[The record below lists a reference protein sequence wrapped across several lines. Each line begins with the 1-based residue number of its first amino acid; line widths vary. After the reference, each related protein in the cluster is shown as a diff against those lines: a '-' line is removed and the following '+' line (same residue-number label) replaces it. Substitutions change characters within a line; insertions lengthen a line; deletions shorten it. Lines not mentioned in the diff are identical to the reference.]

1 MNAAPTRQQESPVKR
16 RLLPGI
22 LSGILLAV
30 LILGAGIFYALKQP
44 VNYTAK
50 ASVVVLPAR
59 GLDPGTAAGYYET
72 LSRGQIVATL
82 AEVLRLQRFEQS
94 AALRLKLSP
103 AQQAQTK
110 VTVEVVPTTA
120 MVNISVRGSTAGGSE
135 ALADVILADAI
146 PYLSQLSAPY
156 TVSVVGS
163 AANTAVRSG
172 PSSTVL
178 LEAAALI
185 ALISGIA
192 AQQGIYHL
200 SVAARRRR
208 GSAMPVTA
216 PPPTAPATVDRD
228 VLPQLGGVADPRDG
242 GSPSGRPVAG
252 RSAGKRE
259 EIASPGDARAR

>member
-1 MNAAPTRQQESPVKR
+1 
-16 RLLPGI
+16 
-22 LSGILLAV
+22 
-30 LILGAGIFYALKQP
+30 
-44 VNYTAK
+44 
-50 ASVVVLPAR
+50 
-59 GLDPGTAAGYYET
+59 
-72 LSRGQIVATL
+72 
-82 AEVLRLQRFEQS
+82 
-94 AALRLKLSP
+94 
-103 AQQAQTK
+103 
-110 VTVEVVPTTA
+110 

-135 ALADVILADAI
+135 ALADVILADAV

-216 PPPTAPATVDRD
+216 PSAAVDRD

-242 GSPSGRPVAG
+242 GSPSGRPVAPDDTAAFAGHAG
-252 RSAGKRE
+252 RDGAAG
-259 EIASPGDARAR
+259 G